1 MTPLV
6 SHDSS
11 SRVSHHSSFFTHWLP
26 LSTKGST
33 GDIHFS
39 NTLLSSLLCVCVCWA
54 GLMPGRLG
62 IRALEEALEEG
73 AWVQDDLGLDERDC
87 DSLVYVSACG
97 AVGSCSFLT
106 TFGTF
111 LL

>member
-1 MTPLV
+1 
-6 SHDSS
+6 
-11 SRVSHHSSFFTHWLP
+11 
-26 LSTKGST
+26 
-33 GDIHFS
+33 
-39 NTLLSSLLCVCVCWA
+39 
-54 GLMPGRLG
+54 MPGRLG